1 MPSSSQYPCLSHA
14 DCCSQFNAVPVSPLQ
29 VLMAPAG
36 VMKAPA
42 PGFAVLQRAFPTL
55 LTMMARGG
63 PTDPPPGDFYD
74 AASVNVAALQQWD
87 LDWHRAHSK
96 VNGTAP
102 STLFWTISSR
112 FFCKLY
118 TYTPHKIK
126 NWSGDFAT
134 AFWPTAAFIPSL
146 QDGCIFATA
155 FWPTAASL
163 SSLHFK
169 TGASSSLQAHNTRLA
184 CDMLYFVIPVLVGC

>member
-1 MPSSSQYPCLSHA
+1 
-14 DCCSQFNAVPVSPLQ
+14 
-29 VLMAPAG
+29 MAPAG

-96 VNGTAP
+96 VNG
-102 STLFWTISSR
+102 
-112 FFCKLY
+112 KL
-118 TYTPHKIK
+118 
-126 NWSGDFAT
+126 
-134 AFWPTAAFIPSL
+134 AF
-146 QDGCIFATA
+146 
-155 FWPTAASL
+155 AASVAQMPMVSNEAAVRGMAAVSADTKL
-163 SSLHFK
+163 
-169 TGASSSLQAHNTRLA
+169 
-184 CDMLYFVIPVLVGC
+184 PVLLLHADNDPHVVLRPQDIEVYRNIFGDRLTTMLVESAGHCFFLQYPEKVTNAIAEFLDAHAA

>member
-1 MPSSSQYPCLSHA
+1 
-14 DCCSQFNAVPVSPLQ
+14 
-29 VLMAPAG
+29 MAPAG

-134 AFWPTAAFIPSL
+134 AFWPTAA
-146 QDGCIFATA
+146 
-155 FWPTAASL
+155 SL

-169 TGASSSLQAHNTRLA
+169 TGASSSLQAHYTRLA